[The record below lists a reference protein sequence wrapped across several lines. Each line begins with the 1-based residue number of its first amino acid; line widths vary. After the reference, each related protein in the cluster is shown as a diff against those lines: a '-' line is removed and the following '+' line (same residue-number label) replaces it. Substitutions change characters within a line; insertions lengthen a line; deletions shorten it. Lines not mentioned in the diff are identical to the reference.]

1 MGSDIKI
8 QPKNTKKFH
17 LLFKTNN
24 KKIPSARIN
33 RANELELHLR
43 EDNFDDPRKMLEE
56 MSHKRR
62 FKLILIPTSDLD
74 YAMKLIKQAYQ
85 YNEQHLSQKDTKLK
99 PRHHKRHEFWKGLL
113 ERAKERNTNFQNLS
127 PSYYCWIGKGGGKSG
142 ISFNFVILR
151 KNASVEVYLDK
162 GKKDVNKKRFDAL
175 YKYKEDVEKDFGDK
189 LNWER
194 LDLKRACRISFTF
207 EDTGLNTKDKW
218 DELQQK
224 MIEKMI
230 LLENAFRLYIERL
243 E

>member
-1 MGSDIKI
+1 M
-8 QPKNTKKFH
+8 
-17 LLFKTNN
+17 
-24 KKIPSARIN
+24 
-33 RANELELHLR
+33 
-43 EDNFDDPRKMLEE
+43 
-56 MSHKRR
+56 
-62 FKLILIPTSDLD
+62 
-74 YAMKLIKQAYQ
+74 
-85 YNEQHLSQKDTKLK
+85 
-99 PRHHKRHEFWKGLL
+99 
-113 ERAKERNTNFQNLS
+113 
-127 PSYYCWIGKGGGKSG
+127 
-142 ISFNFVILR
+142 
-151 KNASVEVYLDK
+151 EVYLDK

-224 MIEKMI
+224 MI